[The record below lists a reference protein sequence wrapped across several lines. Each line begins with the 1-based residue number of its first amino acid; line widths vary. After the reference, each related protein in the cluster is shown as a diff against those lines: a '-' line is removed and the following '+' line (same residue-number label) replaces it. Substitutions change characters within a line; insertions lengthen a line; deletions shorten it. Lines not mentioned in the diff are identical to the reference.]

1 MNLALKM
8 TIKHYYQADF
18 WNTSWRLEC
27 VLERKCLTS
36 TQFMN
41 ITTKKKKKRQL
52 GYIMVSQFGCHMKNL
67 EYLRYE
73 K

>member
-41 ITTKKKKKRQL
+41 FTTKKKKL
-52 GYIMVSQFGCHMKNL
+52 TTGLHNGVTIWMP
-67 EYLRYE
+67 YE
-73 K
+73 KPGVCKI

>member
-1 MNLALKM
+1 MCVNLALKM

-18 WNTSWRLEC
+18 LNTSWRLEC

-41 ITTKKKKKRQL
+41 FTTKKKKITI
-52 GYIMVSQFGCHMKNL
+52 GIHNGVTFWMP
-67 EYLRYE
+67 YE
-73 K
+73 KPGVSKI

>member
-41 ITTKKKKKRQL
+41 FTTKKKL
-52 GYIMVSQFGCHMKNL
+52 TTGLHNGVTIWMP
-67 EYLRYE
+67 YE
-73 K
+73 KPGVCKI

>member
-1 MNLALKM
+1 MNLALKT

-41 ITTKKKKKRQL
+41 FTTKKK
-52 GYIMVSQFGCHMKNL
+52 IDNWAT
-67 EYLRYE
+67 
-73 K
+73 

>member
-41 ITTKKKKKRQL
+41 FTTKK
-52 GYIMVSQFGCHMKNL
+52 IDNWATSWCHNL
-67 EYLRYE
+67 DAI
-73 K
+73 